1 MNRQKPKP
9 VPSFAP
15 LLEDDFLIAGHW
27 KERRM
32 NDEKEVKRKI
42 KKAEKETMRE
52 LQKDTLAIQAEK
64 RRISDQRRNKG
75 RSQIYR
81 GGNKPTDEV

>member
-1 MNRQKPKP
+1 

-52 LQKDTLAIQAEK
+52 L
-64 RRISDQRRNKG
+64 
-75 RSQIYR
+75 
-81 GGNKPTDEV
+81 